1 MLIHDLEEKIMRCWS
16 IVDDVDALLHL
27 MEIRSVS
34 EDELQNYLIGMQAV
48 GQARFELLFNAFEDA
63 LKEVAQYKKE
73 DRREKMLADL
83 FKSLDDQGPDR
94 LPIEDEL

>member
-48 GQARFELLFNAFEDA
+48 GQARFELLFDAFEDA

-83 FKSLDDQGPDR
+83 FKSLDDGPDR

>member
-48 GQARFELLFNAFEDA
+48 GQARFELLFDAFEDA
-63 LKEVAQYKKE
+63 LKEVAKYKQE

-83 FKSLDDQGPDR
+83 FKSLDDGPDR

>member
-83 FKSLDDQGPDR
+83 FKSLDDGPDR

>member
-48 GQARFELLFNAFEDA
+48 GQARFELLFDAFEDA
-63 LKEVAQYKKE
+63 LKEVAKYKKE